1 MSTATIEQ
9 PKAASKPKRRLN
21 RIQVPYLPAPTP
33 ERVRALRLELGLT
46 HKQVA
51 KLLHLYDA
59 QAATRYE
66 RTDEAGESGYS
77 MHPCA
82 WEWLNTLAG
91 KNNKFVLVNRE
102 VAETLGLPARPKL
115 DSALES

>member
-9 PKAASKPKRRLN
+9 PKAASRPKRRLN
-21 RIQVPYLPAPTP
+21 RIQVPYLPTPEP

-46 HKQVA
+46 HKQMA

-77 MHPCA
+77 LHPCA
-82 WEWLNTLAG
+82 WDLLNLYHGT
-91 KNNKFVLVNRE
+91 NPKFVLVNRE
-102 VAETLGLPARPKL
+102 VAEALGLPKRPKL